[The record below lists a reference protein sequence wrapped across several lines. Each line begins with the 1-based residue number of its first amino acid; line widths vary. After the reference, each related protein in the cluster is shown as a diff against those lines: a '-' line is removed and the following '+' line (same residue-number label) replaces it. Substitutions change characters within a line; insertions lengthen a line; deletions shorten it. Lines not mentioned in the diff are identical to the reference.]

1 MLEEMAKKTVNPQ
14 ADEDIRPMSDRLQV
28 FSGTAH
34 PELARAIAEHL
45 GSQLGGATVG
55 EYKNGE
61 TRVRIEESVRGADVF
76 IVQPTYHPVNH
87 YLMELLIMIDA
98 IKRASASRI
107 TAVIPY
113 YGYAKQE
120 KKSRPREPIT
130 AKLVADLLQVAGA
143 ERILTCDLHAPAIEG
158 FFDIPVDHLQG
169 RRLLADR
176 CRELDLPN
184 PVVVAPDAGRVGWAI
199 EMRDRLGDKA
209 ELAIIAKQ
217 RPSADNA
224 FAVEMVGN
232 VKDKTALLID
242 DMIMT
247 GGTLVAA
254 AEMLLDRGARAVY
267 ACATHAAFA
276 PGTRELLENSPF
288 TKVLIS
294 DTIPVADDDRY
305 RDNTKLEVISVA
317 PLLAEAIL
325 HIHEDRS
332 VSALFR

>member
-1 MLEEMAKKTVNPQ
+1 
-14 ADEDIRPMSDRLQV
+14 
-28 FSGTAH
+28 
-34 PELARAIAEHL
+34 
-45 GSQLGGATVG
+45 VG
-55 EYKNGE
+55 EGIVGQFKNGE
-61 TRVRIEESVRGADVF
+61 TRVVIEESVRGADVYV
-76 IVQPTYHPVNH
+76 VQPTCHPVNH

-98 IKRASASRI
+98 IKRASALRI

-143 ERILTCDLHAPAIEG
+143 NRILTCDLHAPAIEG

-184 PVVVAPDAGRVGWAI
+184 PVVVAPDQGRVGWAM
-199 EMRDRLGDKA
+199 EVRERLGHDA
-209 ELAIIAKQ
+209 DLAIIAKQ
-217 RPSADNA
+217 RPQADVSY
-224 FAVEMVGN
+224 AVEMVGD
-232 VKDKTALLID
+232 VRDKTALLID

-254 AEMLLDRGARAVY
+254 AGMLLERGARAVY

-276 PGTRELLENSPF
+276 PGTRTLLENSPF

-294 DTIPVADDDRY
+294 DTVPLAENGYHGASKIETV
-305 RDNTKLEVISVA
+305 SVA
-317 PLLAEAIL
+317 PLFAEAIM

>member
-1 MLEEMAKKTVNPQ
+1 MSGSWAK
-14 ADEDIRPMSDRLQV
+14 ADSGLQV
-28 FSGTAH
+28 FSGSAN
-34 PELARAIAEHL
+34 LALAQAIAN
-45 GSQLGGATVG
+45 QLGMPLGAATVSQ
-55 EYKNGE
+55 YKNGE
-61 TRVRIEESVRGADVF
+61 TRVCIEESVRGSDVF
-76 IVQPTYHPVNH
+76 VVQPTCHPVNH
-87 YLMELLIMIDA
+87 HLMELLIMIDA

-120 KKSRPREPIT
+120 KKSRPREPIS

-143 ERILTCDLHAPAIEG
+143 HRILTCDLHAPAIEG
-158 FFDIPVDHLQG
+158 FFNIPVDHLQG

-184 PVVVAPDAGRVGWAI
+184 PVVVAPDQGRVGWAMEI
-199 EMRDRLGDKA
+199 REHLGDA
-209 ELAIIAKQ
+209 DLAIIAKQ
-217 RPSADNA
+217 RPTADKA
-224 FAVEMVGN
+224 LAVEMVGD
-232 VKDKTALLID
+232 VRGKTALLID

-254 AEMLLDRGARAVY
+254 ARMLLDRGARSVY

-276 PGTRELLENSPF
+276 PGARDRLEQSPF
-288 TKVLIS
+288 TKVLVS
-294 DTIPVADDDRY
+294 DTVPLMENGY
-305 RDNTKLEVISVA
+305 HETTKIEIISLA
-317 PLLAEAIL
+317 RLFAEAIV

>member
-1 MLEEMAKKTVNPQ
+1 MMAP
-14 ADEDIRPMSDRLQV
+14 PLQI
-28 FSGTAH
+28 FTGTAH
-34 PELARAIAEHL
+34 PELARAIAKQMGRPL
-45 GSQLGGATVG
+45 GEATVG
-55 EYKNGE
+55 QYKNGE
-61 TRVRIEESVRGADVF
+61 TRVVIEESVRGADVYV
-76 IVQPTYHPVNH
+76 IQPTCHPVNH
-87 YLMELLIMIDA
+87 HLMEMLIMMDA
-98 IKRASASRI
+98 IKRASALRI

-120 KKSRPREPIT
+120 KKSRSREPIT

-143 ERILTCDLHAPAIEG
+143 DRILTCDLHAPAIEG
-158 FFDIPVDHLQG
+158 FFNIPVDHLQG

-176 CRELDLPN
+176 CRELDLPD
-184 PVVVAPDAGRVGWAI
+184 PVVVTPDQGRVGWAM
-199 EMRDRLGDKA
+199 EMRERIGGNAD
-209 ELAIIAKQ
+209 LAIIAKQ
-217 RPSADNA
+217 RPQADKA
-224 FAVEMVGN
+224 YAIEMVGD
-232 VKDKTALLID
+232 VRGKTALLID

-276 PGTRELLENSPF
+276 PGTRTLLEESPF

-294 DTIPVADDDRY
+294 DTSPLP
-305 RDNTKLEVISVA
+305 DNGFHGSSKIEVVSVA
-317 PLLAEAIL
+317 SLFAEAIQ

>member
-1 MLEEMAKKTVNPQ
+1 MP
-14 ADEDIRPMSDRLQV
+14 DRLQV
-28 FSGTAH
+28 FSGSAH
-34 PELARAIAEHL
+34 PALAQAIAEEL
-45 GSQLGGATVG
+45 GTKLGGATVT

-76 IVQPTYHPVNH
+76 IVQPTCHPVNQH
-87 YLMELLIMIDA
+87 LMELLIMIDA

-130 AKLVADLLQVAGA
+130 AKLVADLLQTAGVD
-143 ERILTCDLHAPAIEG
+143 RILTCDLHAPAIEG
-158 FFDIPVDHLQG
+158 FFNIPVDHLQG

-176 CRELDLPN
+176 CRELDLTN
-184 PVVVAPDAGRVGWAI
+184 PVVVAPDAGRVGWAV
-199 EMRDRLGDKA
+199 EMRDRLGDRA
-209 ELAIIAKQ
+209 DLAIIAKQ
-217 RPSADNA
+217 RPTADKA

-232 VKDKTALLID
+232 VRGRTALLID

-247 GGTLVAA
+247 GGTLAAA
-254 AEMLLDRGARAVY
+254 AEMLLSRGASAVY

-276 PGTRELLENSPF
+276 PGTRDLLESSPF
-288 TKVLIS
+288 TKVLVS
-294 DTIPVADDDRY
+294 DTVPLPANGHHEYSKIEII
-305 RDNTKLEVISVA
+305 TVA
-317 PLLAEAIL
+317 PLFAEAIL

-332 VSALFR
+332 VSALFRS